1 MHGASLALIIGIMKI
16 TTSQLTS
23 LFLSLFCALAICPQ
37 AHAGGLLTSPSEDE
51 PPPVVEQQQPAP
63 EEQKKQEENPAAKD
77 ADAKEKKSA
86 KKKKQKDNKS
96 VDATAKSGDK
106 SDDAKTSDVKK
117 ADSDADKQKKADEA
131 KQKKAD
137 KKKKSEDKAAAE
149 KDDDTAAD
157 TTEKKEDTPA
167 TALDGTPKPKSTVPL
182 PKRLASFTTGAVL
195 GYPVAMAKRT
205 VHQTKAGNRDFIG
218 DSTNPIKVGIATIVS
233 FPFGFVGGMFEGAQ
247 YSVYNS
253 WKGSGEEPFGKS
265 TFSLSD
271 D

>member
-1 MHGASLALIIGIMKI
+1 MHSASSGLIIGIMK
-16 TTSQLTS
+16 TTTAQLTS
-23 LFLSLFCALAICPQ
+23 LILSLICWLAICPQ
-37 AHAGGLLTSPSEDE
+37 VNAGGLLTSPSEDE
-51 PPPVVEQQQPAP
+51 PPPVVEQQPAAA
-63 EEQKKQEENPAAKD
+63 EQKKTDENPPAKD
-77 ADAKEKKSA
+77 TDAKEKKTA
-86 KKKKQKDNKS
+86 KKKKQKDDKS
-96 VDATAKSGDK
+96 SDVKAKSGART
-106 SDDAKTSDVKK
+106 DDAKNPDVKK
-117 ADSDADKQKKADEA
+117 ADSDADKQKKADDA

-137 KKKKSEDKAAAE
+137 KKKKSEDKAAAD
-149 KDDDTAAD
+149 KDDDKTAD
-157 TTEKKEDTPA
+157 TTEKKEDAPA

>member
-1 MHGASLALIIGIMKI
+1 MHSASSGLIIGIMKT

-23 LFLSLFCALAICPQ
+23 LILSLICWLAICPQ
-37 AHAGGLLTSPSEDE
+37 VNAGGLLTSPSEDE
-51 PPPVVEQQQPAP
+51 PPPVVEQQPAAA
-63 EEQKKQEENPAAKD
+63 EQKKTDENPPAKD
-77 ADAKEKKSA
+77 TDAKEKKTA
-86 KKKKQKDNKS
+86 KKKKQKDDKS
-96 VDATAKSGDK
+96 SDVKAKSGART
-106 SDDAKTSDVKK
+106 DDAKNPDVK
-117 ADSDADKQKKADEA
+117 ADSDADKQKKADDA

-137 KKKKSEDKAAAE
+137 KKKKSEDKAAAD
-149 KDDDTAAD
+149 KDDDKTAD
-157 TTEKKEDTPA
+157 TTEKKEDAPA